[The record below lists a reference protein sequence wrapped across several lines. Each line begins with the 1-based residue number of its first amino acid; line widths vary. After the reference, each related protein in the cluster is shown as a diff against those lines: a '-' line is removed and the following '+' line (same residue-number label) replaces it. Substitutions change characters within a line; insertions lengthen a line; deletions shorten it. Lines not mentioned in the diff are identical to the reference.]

1 MAEFAAGRST
11 PSSTP
16 ARASEWEHKLEE
28 GVSVVGRGWHP
39 SVRSV
44 RPGDSAGCQSQDGT
58 EKMEYTLSPVSCRLT
73 LTWLALNYSV
83 SAPLLCSSLL
93 FSPLFLLLA
102 AVRLCVLGEK
112 RAEKKNREESGGR
125 VASTYKRL
133 PGDSI
138 QHKEFPEAFVSWLIV
153 CIYLR
158 THTEDL
164 FSIA

>member
-1 MAEFAAGRST
+1 M
-11 PSSTP
+11 
-16 ARASEWEHKLEE
+16 
-28 GVSVVGRGWHP
+28 
-39 SVRSV
+39 
-44 RPGDSAGCQSQDGT
+44 
-58 EKMEYTLSPVSCRLT
+58 
-73 LTWLALNYSV
+73 
-83 SAPLLCSSLL
+83 
-93 FSPLFLLLA
+93 
-102 AVRLCVLGEK
+102 LGEK

-138 QHKEFPEAFVSWLIV
+138 QHKEFPEVFVSWFIV